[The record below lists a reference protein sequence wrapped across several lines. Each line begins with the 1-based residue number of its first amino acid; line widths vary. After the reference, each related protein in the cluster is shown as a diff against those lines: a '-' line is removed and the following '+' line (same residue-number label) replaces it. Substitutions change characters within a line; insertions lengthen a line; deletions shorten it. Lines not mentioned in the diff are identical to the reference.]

1 MNTDSTSRSQ
11 SITPRS
17 EVLLRAA
24 FDLLAKQRD
33 SGYVLDLM
41 GETAFYDDAEC
52 DGSCLMDD
60 IANELDLDASETQP
74 LRPTP

>member
-1 MNTDSTSRSQ
+1 MKTDLIPKQ
-11 SITPRS
+11 VTPRP
-17 EVLLRAA
+17 EILLRAS

-33 SGYVLDLM
+33 SGYVLDLL

-60 IANELDLDASETQP
+60 IASELDLDARETQP
-74 LRPTP
+74 IRPSP